1 MTTPDVAEE
10 SDVVVIGS
18 GGAGLLAACVAAD
31 AGGSV
36 TVVESTDRLGGT
48 TAVSGGMIWAPGNP
62 FMAEL
67 GQTDTRA
74 DALRYLDR
82 VTEGAVPRE
91 AIELFLDT
99 VAETVDY
106 LVTRTPL
113 RLSPI
118 DRPDYHSEWPGARVA
133 GRTLDVVPFPT
144 ADRPGLRDRVRA
156 GAHFAATMTY
166 DERHRWRW
174 PGTRDEELLARR
186 ERDGA
191 LAVGAGLVAAL
202 VAAADDRGV
211 RFRTGTRAA
220 SLAVEGGRVA
230 GVHVDLPTGPAL
242 LRARRGV
249 VLACGGFEWNDRL
262 KRAFLREP
270 GTVAVSPPG
279 NRGDGLVMAMSLG
292 AAVDSMAEGWWVPV
306 VSDPDETYEGAP
318 LYRHLVGERCL
329 PGSIVVDGRGRRF
342 VNEAV
347 NYNDVTRALH
357 AFDPTA
363 HRHAHAPAWLV
374 FDETFRRRYPVGA
387 AQPHRPAP
395 AWFLR
400 GESLAALAKTA
411 GIDPGGLEETV
422 AAFNGHARLGVDP
435 DFGRGSSAHDR
446 YYGDQRRPGNPCLAP
461 LEEPPFYAV
470 ELRSGMLGTRGGL
483 RTAPSG
489 EVLRHDGTAI
499 AGLYA
504 CGNVAAGPMGPG
516 YPGSGGTLAPALAGG
531 YRCGRSLRATA
542 EAR

>member
-1 MTTPDVAEE
+1 MTTVDVLEE
-10 SDVVVIGS
+10 ADVVVVGS

-31 AGGSV
+31 SGASV
-36 TVVESTDRLGGT
+36 TVIESADRLGGT
-48 TAVSGGMIWAPGNP
+48 TAVSGGMIWAPGNRY
-62 FMAEL
+62 MARL

-74 DALRYLDR
+74 DAFRYLEL
-82 VTEGAVPRE
+82 VTEGMVPSAE
-91 AIELFLDT
+91 IDLFLDT
-99 VAETVDY
+99 ITATVDY

-133 GRTLDVVPFPT
+133 GRTLDVDPFPT
-144 ADRPGLRDRVRA
+144 ADRPGLLDRIRI
-156 GAHFAATMTY
+156 GAHFTATMTY

-191 LAVGAGLVAAL
+191 VAVGAGLVAAL
-202 VAAADDRGV
+202 VAACDDRGV
-211 RFRTGTRAA
+211 RFRGGTRAT
-220 SLAVEGGRVA
+220 SLTVEGGRVT
-230 GVHVDLPTGPAL
+230 GVRVDRTDGPAL
-242 LRARRGV
+242 LAARRGV
-249 VLACGGFEWNDRL
+249 VLACGGFEWNDQL

-292 AAVDSMAEGWWVPV
+292 AAVDSMSEGWWVPA
-306 VSDPDETYEGAP
+306 VSDPGEVYDGVP

-329 PGSIVVDGRGRRF
+329 PGSIIVDRNGRRF

-363 HRHAHAPAWLV
+363 HRRSHAPAWLV
-374 FDETFRRRYPVGA
+374 FDESFRRRYPVGA
-387 AQPHRPAP
+387 AQPQQPAP
-395 AWFLR
+395 SWFVR
-400 GESLAALAKTA
+400 GDSLAQLAKTA

-422 AAFNGHARLGVDP
+422 ATFNAHARDGVDP
-435 DFGRGSSAHDR
+435 EFGRGSSAHDR
-446 YYGDQRRPGNPCLAP
+446 YYGDERRPGNPCLAP
-461 LEEPPFYAV
+461 LEDAPFYAV
-470 ELRSGMLGTRGGL
+470 EVRSGMLGTKGGL

-489 EVLRHDGTAI
+489 EVLRLDGTPI

-531 YRCGRSLRATA
+531 YRCGRSLGETA
-542 EAR
+542 GTR